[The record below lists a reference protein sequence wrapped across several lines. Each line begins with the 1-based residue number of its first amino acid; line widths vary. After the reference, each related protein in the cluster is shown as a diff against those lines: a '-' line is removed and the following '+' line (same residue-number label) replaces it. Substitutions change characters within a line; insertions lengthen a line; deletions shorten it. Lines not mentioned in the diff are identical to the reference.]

1 MAPRPALRQWNFVSP
16 LPLFSVNPAFVMI
29 SGRGAWRVQS
39 VHGQADRSVDLPNAI
54 QMGLAFLSDSEE
66 VTLLIVFNWSLVAE
80 SGG

>member
-1 MAPRPALRQWNFVSP
+1 
-16 LPLFSVNPAFVMI
+16 MI